1 MIFGY
6 YVFLIFK
13 VDGFSLIFVKIIQ
26 ESMPFHL
33 KSLKEFKT
41 KNFYILFYC
50 LLFNNLPN
58 KA

>member
-33 KSLKEFKT
+33 KSLKEFK
-41 KNFYILFYC
+41 
-50 LLFNNLPN
+50 N
-58 KA
+58 KVF